1 MYKRYNHSYLSS
13 IVSPF
18 HWETYIIL
26 ENKTSLSFYFYT
38 RRFMFDISKAYAYRI
53 FFFFY

>member
-38 RRFMFDISKAYAYRI
+38 RRNMFDISKAYAYRI